1 MTETVLTSKLDCQV
15 VSKAGGFFRQSD
27 RDHISPDLQN
37 RMVSECADLVDQM
50 NKDESYRN
58 MGEINNLVLA
68 NYHSF
73 NGTEQNKMTS
83 E

>member
-1 MTETVLTSKLDCQV
+1 
-15 VSKAGGFFRQSD
+15 
-27 RDHISPDLQN
+27 
-37 RMVSECADLVDQM
+37 MVSECANLVDQM

-58 MGEINNLVLA
+58 QGEINNLVLA

-73 NGTEQNKMTS
+73 NDTEQNKMTH